1 MVLDAEAIEPR
12 EKSMGE
18 LMQKILTLIGD
29 TLITTSKSASSLL
42 AVSAA
47 TLGSG
52 NGLMGGT
59 EFVLGLPKKLGGGDP
74 CPVTEDNQISYAII
88 NPGNLCEVQRRP
100 VHINDWLLD
109 SQGDPPVPA
118 GILRNCSRR
127 NAAFNGFGLPKFHPT
142 HLREIDPSP
151 YNLDPL
157 WNPKRWPITLLGFKS
172 RESGGSLEEPL
183 EGLVKVAQGLLRQ
196 LTINLGQPGRCWL
209 AFQLC
214 QGLVEHSKSER
225 SFRSGIVSLALRQG
239 PIPNKA
245 PSTGKA
251 HALTHLFRR
260 WFQAETEPKPMYGV
274 TSPCHQCENC
284 TILDVDASRLSTP
297 TDFCLPAELS
307 LRLGA
312 AAAAVCARGTSGSA
326 RRGTDS
332 SDSSGI
338 RLRSACARD
347 YAGSRAFISQRITP
361 LGSRSADVSDQR
373 VISSCVTERICCAS
387 AHAKSL
393 DSKLLRLNSWEGLI
407 GHDSSVPCR
416 PKDNLSAIHPTT

>member
-1 MVLDAEAIEPR
+1 
-12 EKSMGE
+12 
-18 LMQKILTLIGD
+18 
-29 TLITTSKSASSLL
+29 
-42 AVSAA
+42 
-47 TLGSG
+47 
-52 NGLMGGT
+52 
-59 EFVLGLPKKLGGGDP
+59 
-74 CPVTEDNQISYAII
+74 
-88 NPGNLCEVQRRP
+88 
-100 VHINDWLLD
+100 
-109 SQGDPPVPA
+109 
-118 GILRNCSRR
+118 
-127 NAAFNGFGLPKFHPT
+127 
-142 HLREIDPSP
+142 
-151 YNLDPL
+151 
-157 WNPKRWPITLLGFKS
+157 
-172 RESGGSLEEPL
+172 
-183 EGLVKVAQGLLRQ
+183 
-196 LTINLGQPGRCWL
+196 
-209 AFQLC
+209 
-214 QGLVEHSKSER
+214 
-225 SFRSGIVSLALRQG
+225 
-239 PIPNKA
+239 
-245 PSTGKA
+245 
-251 HALTHLFRR
+251 
-260 WFQAETEPKPMYGV
+260 
-274 TSPCHQCENC
+274 ENC